1 MPGGDDALDRL
12 LDKRMP
18 VAHPYVDGPG
28 RPECL
33 TERLRLG
40 LGALPD
46 GRADTDARVV
56 DGDLRHELRS
66 RRPAAAQMA
75 EVRLYF
81 VQGGGAGVG
90 HEEEGDVGNGYVA
103 I

>member
-40 LGALPD
+40 LGPLPD
-46 GRADTDARVV
+46 GRAGTEARVAP
-56 DGDLRHELRS
+56 GDLRHELRT
-66 RRPAAAQMA
+66 RRPSAAHIAQ
-75 EVRLYF
+75 VLLTF
-81 VQGGGAGVG
+81 VHATGDAVG
-90 HEEEGDVGNGYVA
+90 HQHARDALN
-103 I
+103 